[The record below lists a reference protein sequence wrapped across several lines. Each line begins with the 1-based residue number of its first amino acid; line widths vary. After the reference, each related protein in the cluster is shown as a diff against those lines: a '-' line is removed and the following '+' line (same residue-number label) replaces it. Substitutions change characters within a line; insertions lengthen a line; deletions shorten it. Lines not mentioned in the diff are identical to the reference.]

1 MHEKKSISLPSHLF
15 VPVFL
20 LILSSPVLA
29 LEAADRTAVLVFTLM
44 SVVLPVIGRLPPVPP
59 G

>member
-1 MHEKKSISLPSHLF
+1 MHEKKSISLPPYLF

-20 LILSSPVLA
+20 LILSSLVLA
-29 LEAADRTAVLVFTLM
+29 LEAADRTAVIVFTM
-44 SVVLPVIGRLPPVPP
+44 MCVVLRVIDRLPPVPP